1 MYYMFSNKD
10 NLCSAVGNDPMQDME
25 GYTIIESDV
34 EYPIN
39 RIILDGGTIK
49 VLPDEEP
56 REPPI
61 LEELPP
67 EIIEEE
73 EQDPIIAE
81 ILEAIAGINEILLTG
96 GFEDDSL

>member
-1 MYYMFSNKD
+1 MFSNKD
-10 NLCSAVGNDPMQDME
+10 NLCSAVGSDPMQDME

-49 VLPDEEP
+49 VLPEEEP

>member
-1 MYYMFSNKD
+1 MFSNKD